1 MSIQQPIAIPTS
13 TLLVENQSNLVN
25 TLDTYGV
32 AVIPL
37 KKIST
42 GHRNRL
48 LMRTKFYANANQIL
62 KPEHQIK
69 ELTLKEKCHPE
80 TIKPRK
86 APDSSQSWIN
96 QYGTPLHHLI
106 EQDEDFRQAMETIEG
121 KPVTKYMQNRIRL
134 GAKKFSVDAKT
145 LHFDG
150 HPFEEPGED
159 GEVNFT
165 KNPLTA
171 TIIGLT
177 GTRRFC
183 WWDIKGQNLKPIY
196 DHWVDKGKKA
206 FTNIDP
212 QFMNASYPSS
222 RRIVD
227 VDCSKHIHLII
238 FRECIPHEIANSPSI
253 SIFISPIH
261 EFQQTIESTTS
272 FHPPEYD
279 GLTKHETNKLGYCY
293 NRNGIAWSSGKK
305 TWAFCHNRAYKHW
318 VGKIKPRY
326 IIKNKSGN
334 DTIKMQLP
342 EGGEYD
348 QHTIEYQEKLKS
360 RNIILPKVAFESTT
374 PNFILDIANLPKAIL
389 MDHGFH
395 KN

>member
-1 MSIQQPIAIPTS
+1 M
-13 TLLVENQSNLVN
+13 
-25 TLDTYGV
+25 
-32 AVIPL
+32 
-37 KKIST
+37 
-42 GHRNRL
+42 
-48 LMRTKFYANANQIL
+48 
-62 KPEHQIK
+62 
-69 ELTLKEKCHPE
+69 
-80 TIKPRK
+80 
-86 APDSSQSWIN
+86 
-96 QYGTPLHHLI
+96 
-106 EQDEDFRQAMETIEG
+106 
-121 KPVTKYMQNRIRL
+121 RL
-134 GAKKFSVDAKT
+134 GKKKFSVDKNS

-150 HPFEEPGED
+150 NPFEEENG
-159 GEVNFT
+159 NITFS

-177 GTRRFC
+177 GIRRFC
-183 WWDIKGQNLKPIY
+183 WWDIKGKDLRPIY
-196 DHWVDKGKKA
+196 DHWVEKGSKS

-212 QFMNASYPSS
+212 EFMNTTYPNC

-227 VDCSKHIHLII
+227 VDCRETINLII

-261 EFQQTIESTTS
+261 EFQQNIESTTS

-305 TWAFCHNRAYKHW
+305 SWAFCHNRAYKHW

-326 IIKNKSGN
+326 IVKNAKGN

-348 QHTIEYQEKLKS
+348 QHTVEYQDKLKS
-360 RNIILPKVAFESTT
+360 RNIILPKVAFDLTT
-374 PNFILDIANLPKAIL
+374 PNFILDIANLPEAIL

-395 KN
+395 KK